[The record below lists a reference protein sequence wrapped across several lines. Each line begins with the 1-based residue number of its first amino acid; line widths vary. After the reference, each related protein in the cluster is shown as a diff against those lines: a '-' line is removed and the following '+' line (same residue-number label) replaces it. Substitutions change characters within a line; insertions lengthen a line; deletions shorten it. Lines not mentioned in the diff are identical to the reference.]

1 MNKQKILAMMFFC
14 FLLVGVSLL
23 SAVSLVNIN
32 NYPSQVSQGETV
44 KISMGIKNTLSQDVS
59 NVNIKLNLETVPFAP
74 YESSSER
81 FIDSI
86 REGKIEYAE
95 FNLIA
100 LPSASSGIY
109 KIPVEINY
117 EKDDGSLAT
126 KSELVSVTINSD
138 AEIKVSI
145 EDGLLIRGRE
155 NTLNIKIVNSG
166 LSDIKFTYLIINT
179 MQGIQF
185 LSNGE
190 QYLGDIN
197 SNDFDNSEF
206 KVYVSEDAPD
216 LMFLQTTIKYK
227 DATNQEFTE
236 VKQIAVKSFSV
247 KQAQELG
254 LIAKPSYGIYFI
266 IIILLG
272 IYFIR
277 RFLKKRKKNRR

>member
-1 MNKQKILAMMFFC
+1 MFFC